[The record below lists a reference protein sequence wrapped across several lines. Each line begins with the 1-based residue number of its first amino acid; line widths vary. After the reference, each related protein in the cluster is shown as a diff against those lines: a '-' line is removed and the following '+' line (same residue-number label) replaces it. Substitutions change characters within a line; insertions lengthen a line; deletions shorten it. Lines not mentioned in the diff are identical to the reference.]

1 MYSYRS
7 NKCSVALPKKINLE
21 ALCGNLHATVQK
33 KNLATVGNF
42 QKVAVPES

>member
-1 MYSYRS
+1 MF
-7 NKCSVALPKKINLE
+7 CCLAKKTINLE
-21 ALCGNLHATVQK
+21 ALCGNLHATVQ